1 MPKACQIQGGIKM
14 RCNNYNGLIKE
25 ICEQYPNIDLPGYL
39 ADNLQLPLDK
49 AELLA
54 GRIEKQILQK
64 TAEGTKQKKLTIIE
78 PATEEEQAKT
88 ANYAVDCLVPKEFDF
103 FLKWLLNEL
112 GYEASPEMYAPTD
125 WGIDVVATK
134 DGEKVAVQAIRCP
147 RTHKVTE
154 TAIQLMQEIRG
165 DCPKALVISTAP
177 FSEEAK
183 TAAERAGIELW
194 DAEALNQKINQAK
207 EHANIQGKT
216 ELPPYKGTLLQSL
229 LALEETKIFRI
240 ETRAEGKYDVTL
252 PGVKYP
258 LLTFQAQNGIVLY
271 CIERIKYNE
280 PVNEADGEVILGFDK
295 TNQPIGPKDEEA
307 YGVVTQYL
315 EQFLE

>member
-1 MPKACQIQGGIKM
+1 M

-25 ICEQYPNIDLPGYL
+25 ICEQYPNIDLSDYL

-49 AELLA
+49 AELLT

-64 TAEGTKQKKLTIIE
+64 SVGGKRQKRLAIIE
-78 PATEEEQAKT
+78 RATAEEEQPKT
-88 ANYAVDCLVPKEFDF
+88 VSYTVDCLVPKEFDF
-103 FLKWLLNEL
+103 FLKWLLSEL
-112 GYEASPEMYAPTD
+112 GYEAQPEMYAPTD

-154 TAIQLMQEIRG
+154 IAIHLMQEIRG
-165 DCPKALVISTAP
+165 DCPKALVITSAYFTAQ
-177 FSEEAK
+177 AK
-183 TAAERAGIELW
+183 ASAEKASIELW
-194 DAEALNQKINQAK
+194 DAEVLNQKIAQAK
-207 EHANIQGKT
+207 EHANIEAKT
-216 ELPPYKGTLLQSL
+216 DFPQYKGTLLQSL
-229 LALEETKIFRI
+229 MALEETKIFRI
-240 ETRAEGKYDVTL
+240 EPRGEGKYDVTL

-271 CIERIKYNE
+271 CIERIEYNE
-280 PVNEADGEVILGFDK
+280 PVNEADGEVIVGFDEA
-295 TNQPIGPKDEEA
+295 NQPIGPKDEEA
-307 YGVVTQYL
+307 YGLVIQYL

>member
-1 MPKACQIQGGIKM
+1 V

-64 TAEGTKQKKLTIIE
+64 TVEGIKQKKLTIIE
-78 PATEEEQAKT
+78 PATETELT
-88 ANYAVDCLVPKEFDF
+88 TVTYAADCLVPKEFDF
-103 FLKWLLNEL
+103 FLKWLLSEL

-134 DGEKVAVQAIRCP
+134 DCEKVAVQAVRCP

-165 DCPKALVISTAP
+165 DCPKALVITTAT
-177 FSEEAK
+177 FSEQAK
-183 TAAERAGIELW
+183 VAAERARIELW
-194 DAEALNQKINQAK
+194 DTETLNQKITQAK
-207 EHANIQGKT
+207 EHANIEAKT
-216 ELPPYKGTLLQSL
+216 DFPQYKGTLIQSL
-229 LALEETKIFRI
+229 MALEETKIFRI
-240 ETRAEGKYDVTL
+240 EPKSDGKYDVTL

-258 LLTFQAQNGIVLY
+258 LLTFQAQNGIVLT
-271 CIERIKYNE
+271 CIKRIEYNE
-280 PVNEADGEVILGFDK
+280 PVTEADGEVIVGFDEA
-295 TNQPIGPKDEEA
+295 NQPVGPKDEEA
-307 YGVVTQYL
+307 YGLVSQYL

>member
-1 MPKACQIQGGIKM
+1 M

-64 TAEGTKQKKLTIIE
+64 TTEGTKQKKLAIIE
-78 PATEEEQAKT
+78 PATEEESKT
-88 ANYAVDCLVPKEFDF
+88 ATYAADCLVPKEFDF

-134 DGEKVAVQAIRCP
+134 DGEKIAVQAVRCP
-147 RTHKVTE
+147 RTHEVTE
-154 TAIQLMQEIRG
+154 TSIHLMQEIRG
-165 DCPKALVISTAP
+165 DCPKALVISTSA
-177 FSEEAK
+177 FSEQAK
-183 TAAERAGIELW
+183 AAADRASIELW
-194 DAEALNQKINQAK
+194 DAEALNQKIAQAK
-207 EHANIQGKT
+207 EHANIEAKT
-216 ELPPYKGTLLQSL
+216 DFPQFKGTLLQSL
-229 LALEETKIFRI
+229 LALGEGKIFRI
-240 ETRAEGKYDVTL
+240 EPRGEGKYDITL

-258 LLTFQAQNGIVLY
+258 LLTFQAQNGIVLT
-271 CIERIKYNE
+271 CIERIEYNE
-280 PVNEADGEVILGFDK
+280 PVTEADGEVIVGFDEA
-295 TNQPIGPKDEEA
+295 NQPIGPKDEEA
-307 YGVVTQYL
+307 YGLVIQYL
-315 EQFLE
+315 EQFLV